1 MEKSELTGE
10 ITIAGEDELTAT
22 VKTDDPDA
30 ADYYDIVWMCEG
42 KQVGTGETFTV
53 TSAVR
58 GKTVT
63 AKAVAKD
70 KYTGELVSN
79 ELEIPATAPSFDSA
93 PEITE
98 GNGALT
104 VTLNAEPNGAEITEY
119 TITVTDPDGNET
131 VIKVPGTESSYTIPD
146 LENGTTYTV
155 TVTATNEKGS
165 TTSDPVTGTPK
176 RNDLPVLPPDV
187 TPGTNP
193 NPNPNP
199 NPEQNPDTFAD
210 VEKGSFYEDAVK
222 WALENGIT
230 TGKTD
235 QFFAPYAVC
244 TRAETVTF
252 LWRAAGKP
260 TPASTVNPFIDVAP
274 DAFYYTAVL
283 WAAEQGI
290 TTGTSADTFSPNETV
305 SRGQMVT
312 FLWRA
317 AGKPAA
323 NAANPFAD
331 VAADAYYADAVLWAV
346 ARGIT
351 NGTSATTFSP
361 DAGCTRAQIVTFL
374 YRFYA

>member
-1 MEKSELTGE
+1 
-10 ITIAGEDELTAT
+10 
-22 VKTDDPDA
+22 
-30 ADYYDIVWMCEG
+30 
-42 KQVGTGETFTV
+42 
-53 TSAVR
+53 
-58 GKTVT
+58 
-63 AKAVAKD
+63 
-70 KYTGELVSN
+70 
-79 ELEIPATAPSFDSA
+79 
-93 PEITE
+93 
-98 GNGALT
+98 
-104 VTLNAEPNGAEITEY
+104 
-119 TITVTDPDGNET
+119 
-131 VIKVPGTESSYTIPD
+131 
-146 LENGTTYTV
+146 
-155 TVTATNEKGS
+155 
-165 TTSDPVTGTPK
+165 VTGTPK
-176 RNDLPVLPPDV
+176 QNNPPVVLPDV

-193 NPNPNP
+193 NPNT

-235 QFFAPYAVC
+235 QFFAPSAVC

-260 TPASTVNPFIDVAP
+260 MPSSTVNPFIDVAP

-290 TTGTSADTFSPNETV
+290 TNGTSADTFSPNETV

-346 ARGIT
+346 AKGIT